1 MTERKRGETPIQ
13 IALKAMRDEDG
24 ANGKRLTLD
33 QIAAKYYG
41 GDRIKTAF
49 AISTARQYAKAFG
62 TERPKKTVDI

>member
-33 QIAAKYYG
+33 QIANKYYN
-41 GDRIKTAF
+41 GDKNKTAF
-49 AISTARQYAKAFG
+49 AISAARQYAKAFG
-62 TERPKKTVDI
+62 DKYSGEKKC